1 VPGASLNSRG
11 TTGHAL
17 ISLVMCCL
25 LLGDSK
31 AMQEE

>member
-1 VPGASLNSRG
+1 VLGASLNSRG
-11 TTGHAL
+11 RAGHAL

-25 LLGDSK
+25 LLGDPK